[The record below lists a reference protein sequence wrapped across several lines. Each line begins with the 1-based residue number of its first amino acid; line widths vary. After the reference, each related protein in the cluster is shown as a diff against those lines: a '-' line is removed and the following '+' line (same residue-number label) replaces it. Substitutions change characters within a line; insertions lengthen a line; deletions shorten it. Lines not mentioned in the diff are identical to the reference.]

1 MNRAALQAAYATA
14 RYRIDCGGQ
23 AIERRVGVVD
33 LGADRLLSAAGC
45 RTHWHILTSC
55 NPASRRLPPA
65 ENAAR
70 LDALRHDLQ
79 RHGWPMLPSVNSDGD
94 DAWIEPG
101 FCVLDAAAADVRAL
115 AMRHGQSAI
124 VAGRL
129 GQAPLLVWI

>member
-1 MNRAALQAAYATA
+1 MNRSALRAAYVAA

-23 AIERRVGVVD
+23 PIDRRVGVVD
-33 LGADRLLSAAGC
+33 LRADRLLAAAGC
-45 RTHWHILTSC
+45 RAHWHILTSC

-79 RHGWPMLPSVNSDGD
+79 DRGWVMLASVNSSDD

-101 FCVLDAAAADVRAL
+101 FCVLDAAAADVLTL
-115 AMRHGQSAI
+115 ATRYGQSAI
-124 VAGRL
+124 VAAKL
-129 GQAPLLVWI
+129 GHAPLLVWA